1 MINIK
6 AHDLNEAWR
15 KAFLTL
21 FEMGGRTDNQKY
33 FSDELIVFEIE
44 DNDTSSFDPLFPVS
58 QQDLDLICDFIVT
71 GDRED
76 EVVHET
82 TKIYHHRM
90 FDEPRSQV
98 EYMVKVL
105 NYDEPMGDAQISL
118 WDKHLDQDFFYS
130 PCTLV
135 LWARRKH
142 KHLEFHTH
150 SHSSDAYKKLLMNL
164 AEFSSFHR
172 YLSKRINVEPGTYYH
187 IIDSCHI
194 HYEDY
199 DKALALYTLLSKG
212 ESE

>member
-15 KAFLTL
+15 KAFITL
-21 FEMGGRTDNQKY
+21 FEMGGRTDNNKY

-44 DNDTSSFDPLFPVS
+44 DNNITNFDRLFPMS
-58 QQDLDLICDFIVT
+58 LKDLELICDFIVT

-105 NYDEPMGDAQISL
+105 NYAEPMGDAQISL
-118 WDKHLDQDFFYS
+118 WDKNLDQDFFYS

-142 KHLEFHTH
+142 GHLEFHTH

>member
-1 MINIK
+1 MIYIK
-6 AHDLNEAWR
+6 AQSLNEAWR
-15 KAFLTL
+15 KAFITL
-21 FEMGGRTDNQKY
+21 FEMGGKTDNQKY
-33 FSDELIVFEIE
+33 FSDELIVFEVD
-44 DNDTSSFDPLFPVS
+44 DNDISRFDPLFPMT
-58 QQDLDLICDFIVT
+58 QKDLDLICDFIIS
-71 GDRED
+71 GQHED

-142 KHLEFHTH
+142 DHLEFHTH
-150 SHSSDAYKKLLMNL
+150 SHSSDTYKKLLMNL

-172 YLSKRINVEPGTYYH
+172 YLSQRIDAKVGTYYH

-199 DKALALYTLLSKG
+199 DAALALYKQLIKG
-212 ESE
+212 

>member
-6 AHDLNEAWR
+6 AQNLNEAWR
-15 KAFLTL
+15 KAFIVL
-21 FEMGGRTDNQKY
+21 FEMGGKTDNQKY
-33 FSDELIVFEIE
+33 YSDELVVFEIE
-44 DNDTSSFDPLFPVS
+44 DNDVSNFDPLFPMA
-58 QQDLDLICDFIVT
+58 QKDLDLICDFIIS
-71 GDRED
+71 GQHED

-135 LWARRKH
+135 LWARRRFEY
-142 KHLEFHTH
+142 LEFHTH

-172 YLSKRINVEPGTYYH
+172 YLSKRVDAKVGTYYH

-199 DKALALYTLLSKG
+199 DAALALYKHLIKA
-212 ESE
+212 

>member
-6 AHDLNEAWR
+6 AHDLNDAWR
-15 KAFLTL
+15 KAFITL

-44 DNDTSSFDPLFPVS
+44 DNDTSSFDPLFPMS
-58 QQDLDLICDFIVT
+58 QKDLDLICDFIVT
-71 GDRED
+71 GDCED

>member
-15 KAFLTL
+15 KAFITL

-44 DNDTSSFDPLFPVS
+44 DNDTSSFDPLFPMS
-58 QQDLDLICDFIVT
+58 QKDLDLICDFIVT

-118 WDKHLDQDFFYS
+118 WDKSLDQDFFYS

>member
-6 AHDLNEAWR
+6 AKHLNEAWR
-15 KAFLTL
+15 KAFIAL
-21 FEMGGRTDNQKY
+21 FEVGGHTDNSKY
-33 FSDELIVFEIE
+33 FSDELVVFEIE
-44 DNDTSSFDPLFPVS
+44 DNTIGEFDPLFPMS
-58 QQDLDLICDFIVT
+58 QRDLDVICDFIVS
-71 GDRED
+71 GERED
-76 EVVHET
+76 EVIHET

-90 FDEPRSQV
+90 FDEPNSQV

-105 NYDEPMGDAQISL
+105 QYEEPMGDTQISL

-142 KHLEFHTH
+142 DALEFHTH

-164 AEFSSFHR
+164 AEFSNYHK
-172 YLSKRINVEPGTYYH
+172 YLAERVQVKLGTYYH

-199 DKALALYTLLSKG
+199 DQALALYTILKQG
-212 ESE
+212 ESY